1 MKALILVLA
10 ILLTTL
16 APAVAIEFTDDSG
29 ESFRLPA
36 VPEKVVV
43 LNSSNLEL
51 FIAAGGTPYAYGE
64 SGTMPA
70 YLKDHIQGLPSVGA
84 VQNPDIEQIVNMKPD
99 LVIGMNFPFH
109 ISLKP
114 SLKQSGIPLAVF
126 NVQNRDDL
134 IRKMDIFGAITGK
147 PDQAAARVNEIN
159 AAIKKAEQMIDEPSR
174 RALVVYGTPESFN
187 MALPSSFIGEI
198 TALAGAINVA
208 PQSSGRGGNG
218 MMNGFVPISLEYVT
232 MANPD
237 IILVITHN
245 NATSIEGSGLLNQL
259 PAWQNLRAVRQG
271 QVYNLPFDTY
281 GINPTVRLGTAV
293 LDLSAIMYPEHYQ

>member
-29 ESFRLPA
+29 EHFRLPA

-114 SLKQSGIPLAVF
+114 SLKQAGIPLAVF
-126 NVQNRDDL
+126 NVQNRKDL
-134 IRKMDIFGAITGK
+134 IHKMEIFGAITGK

-159 AAIKKAEQMIDEPSR
+159 AAINKAEQMIGEPSR
-174 RALVVYGTPESFN
+174 RVLVV
-187 MALPSSFIGEI
+187 
-198 TALAGAINVA
+198 
-208 PQSSGRGGNG
+208 
-218 MMNGFVPISLEYVT
+218 
-232 MANPD
+232 
-237 IILVITHN
+237 
-245 NATSIEGSGLLNQL
+245 
-259 PAWQNLRAVRQG
+259 
-271 QVYNLPFDTY
+271 
-281 GINPTVRLGTAV
+281 
-293 LDLSAIMYPEHYQ
+293 